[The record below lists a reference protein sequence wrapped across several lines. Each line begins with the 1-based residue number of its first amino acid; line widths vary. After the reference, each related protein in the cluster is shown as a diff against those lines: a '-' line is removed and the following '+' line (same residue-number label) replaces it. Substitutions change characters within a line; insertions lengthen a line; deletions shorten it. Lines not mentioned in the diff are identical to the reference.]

1 MTSPLDAVPGLAV
14 LTSLLDGV
22 PHVMFCI
29 KDAHG
34 VYLDVNQAFADRAG
48 VASPAEVVGRTAGE
62 LFPTELAASYEAQD
76 ADVIAG
82 KPLRNELE
90 LILRPDGSV
99 GWYVTTK
106 VPLPADSPV
115 RGLAS
120 VSVDLRAAGDSS
132 PHAGVAVAVA
142 VARARCTESL
152 TVDELARVSGMTV
165 TQLERTMKRTLGMT
179 AKQLVVRCRVE
190 VALEMLHDSTLSIA
204 EVSARAGY
212 YDQSAFTRQFRRV
225 VGVTPGAYR
234 SARVPVASGG
244 SR

>member
-1 MTSPLDAVPGLAV
+1 MVPSIEHATDLA
-14 LTSLLDGV
+14 LLSSLLEGV

-29 KDAHG
+29 KDADG

-48 VASPAEVVGRTAGE
+48 VASPAEVVGRRASD
-62 LFPTELAASYEAQD
+62 LFPPELAASYEAQD

-82 KPLRNELE
+82 TPLRNELE

-99 GWYVTTK
+99 GWYVTNK
-106 VPLPADSPV
+106 VPLPTNGGV

-120 VSVDLRAAGDSS
+120 LSVDLRVAGDSS
-132 PHAGVAVAVA
+132 PHAGVAAAVA
-142 VARARCTESL
+142 VARARCTEAL
-152 TVDELARVSGMTV
+152 GVEELAQVSGMTV
-165 TQLERTMKRTLGMT
+165 TQLERAMKRTLGVT
-179 AKQLVVRCRVE
+179 VKQLVVRCRVE
-190 VALEMLHDSTLSIA
+190 VALTMLHDPSLSIA

-234 SARVPVASGG
+234 SARTGG
-244 SR
+244 G

>member
-1 MTSPLDAVPGLAV
+1 MASPIEHAADLA
-14 LTSLLDGV
+14 LLSSLLDGV

-29 KDAHG
+29 KDADG

-48 VASPAEVVGRTAGE
+48 VASPADVIGRTASQ
-62 LFPTELAASYEAQD
+62 LFPPELAASYEAQD

-90 LILRPDGSV
+90 LILRPDSSV

-106 VPLPADSPV
+106 VPLPPTSAV

-132 PHAGVAVAVA
+132 PHAGVAAAVA
-142 VARARCTESL
+142 VARARCTEAL

-165 TQLERTMKRTLGMT
+165 TQLERTMKRTLGLT

-190 VALEMLHDSTLSIA
+190 VALTMLHDPSLSIA

-234 SARVPVASGG
+234 TARTVGG
-244 SR
+244 